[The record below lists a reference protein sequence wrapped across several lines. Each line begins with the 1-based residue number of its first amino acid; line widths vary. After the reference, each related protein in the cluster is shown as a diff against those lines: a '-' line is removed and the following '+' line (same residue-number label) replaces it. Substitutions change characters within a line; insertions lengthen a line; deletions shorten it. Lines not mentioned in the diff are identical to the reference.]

1 MRSGSLLIRAATLVP
16 LLIGCAVLSAAG
28 GVIIRDI
35 GAGAGFHPQ
44 GPILPLGTE
53 EVVFNA
59 YELTYTLAVFSSVR
73 VAISVEAPFYDW
85 RVDFGESTGSFV
97 ATFRPPS
104 PGIHRVVV
112 TNVEPREGQIAVTLE
127 QLSDFPP
134 EFETS
139 LLIPLAGIAAVS
151 LTVSGT
157 FLVVSIRLKRMPA

>member
-1 MRSGSLLIRAATLVP
+1 MRSRSLLIRAATFVP

-28 GVIIRDI
+28 GGIIRDI
-35 GAGAGFHPQ
+35 GAGAG
-44 GPILPLGTE
+44 
-53 EVVFNA
+53 V
-59 YELTYTLAVFSSVR
+59 
-73 VAISVEAPFYDW
+73 
-85 RVDFGESTGSFV
+85 
-97 ATFRPPS
+97 PS
-104 PGIHRVVV
+104 PGIPRVVV

-157 FLVVSIRLKRMPA
+157 FLVVSIRLKRLPA